1 MLLIPLK
8 NGEEQKMKKNK
19 SSNQGRLM
27 RNKTSMMSI
36 LVTALLIF
44 SSVVSAIATIEN
56 SEQEEMNIN
65 VIETEPPVNIYWQ
78 SSKKPKRDIC

>member
-19 SSNQGRLM
+19 SSNQGRLI

-56 SEQEEMNIN
+56 SEQR
-65 VIETEPPVNIYWQ
+65 
-78 SSKKPKRDIC
+78 K